1 MRINV
6 KAVAVSLLA
15 LFPML
20 AFAHVGHDGGAHHVL
35 SFTEGFIH
43 PLTGMDHLVAMVLV
57 GIWSA
62 MNTKQWWLAP
72 LAFAGLLLTG
82 ALVGM
87 AGVTVSG
94 TEFIVAASLLG
105 IGVMV
110 ALQLK
115 LSAVMGALIIGAFA
129 IFHGLAH
136 GAELSHSVAA
146 LSGMVI
152 ATALLH
158 VAGLGMGYLLASS
171 STQSGWARVIGGG
184 SSLLGI
190 GLLSGVI

>member
-1 MRINV
+1 MQINV
-6 KAVAVSLLA
+6 KAVVVSLLA
-15 LFPML
+15 LFPMM
-20 AFAHVGHDGGAHHVL
+20 AFAHVGNDGGSHHVL

-43 PLTGMDHLVAMVLV
+43 PLTGMDHLVAMILV

-87 AGVTVSG
+87 AGVTIPG
-94 TEFIVAASLLG
+94 TELIVAASLLG

-110 ALQLK
+110 AFQVK
-115 LSAVMGALIIGAFA
+115 LSAITGAVIIGAFA

-152 ATALLH
+152 ATVLLH
-158 VAGLGMGYLLASS
+158 LVGLGAGYLLAFSA
-171 STQSGWARVIGGG
+171 TRNGWARLIGGG

-190 GLLSGVI
+190 GLLSGIF

>member
-6 KAVAVSLLA
+6 KAVAVSVLA

-20 AFAHVGHDGGAHHVL
+20 AFAHVGNDGSTHHVL
-35 SFTEGFIH
+35 SFAEGFIH
-43 PLTGMDHLVAMVLV
+43 PLTGMDHLVAMIMV

-62 MNTKQWWLAP
+62 MNTQKWWLAP

-82 ALVGM
+82 ALIGI
-87 AGVTVSG
+87 AGVTLPG
-94 TEFIVAASLLG
+94 TELIVAASLLS
-105 IGVMV
+105 IGLMV
-110 ALQLK
+110 ALRLK
-115 LSAVMGALIIGAFA
+115 LRAVTGALIIGAFA

-136 GAELSHSVAA
+136 GAELSHSAAA

-152 ATALLH
+152 ATAGLH
-158 VAGLGMGYLLASS
+158 LVGLGIGYLLTLS
-171 STQSGWARVIGGG
+171 STNRWWAGVIGGG

-190 GLLSGVI
+190 GLLCGVI

>member
-6 KAVAVSLLA
+6 KAVSVLA

-20 AFAHVGHDGGAHHVL
+20 AFAHVGNDGGTHHVL
-35 SFTEGFIH
+35 SFAEGFIH
-43 PLTGMDHLVAMVLV
+43 PLTGMDHLVAMILV

-62 MNTKQWWLAP
+62 MNTQKWWLAP

-82 ALVGM
+82 ALIGM
-87 AGVTVSG
+87 AGVTLPG
-94 TEFIVAASLLG
+94 TELIVAASLLG
-105 IGVMV
+105 IGLMV
-110 ALQLK
+110 ALRLK
-115 LSAVMGALIIGAFA
+115 LRAVTGALIIGAFA

-136 GAELSHSVAA
+136 GAELSHSAAA

-152 ATALLH
+152 ATAGLH
-158 VAGLGMGYLLASS
+158 LVGLGIGYLLTLS
-171 STQSGWARVIGGG
+171 STNRWWAGVIGGG

-190 GLLSGVI
+190 GLLCGLF